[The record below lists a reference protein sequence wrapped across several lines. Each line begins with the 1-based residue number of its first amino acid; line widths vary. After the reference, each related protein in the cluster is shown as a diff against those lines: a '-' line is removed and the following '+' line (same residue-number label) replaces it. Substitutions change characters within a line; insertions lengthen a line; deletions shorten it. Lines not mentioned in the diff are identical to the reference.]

1 MRRICRTAMLGLVAV
16 WGSVPALAQQSHDLE
31 MPMGNAGMT
40 GESTVMGAH
49 MRMTPSWPE
58 QAGDRS
64 RADSI
69 VAVARA
75 ALARY
80 RDVQVAEQDGFR
92 MFAPNIK
99 QQRVY
104 HYTRTLNALK
114 ARWRFDATAPTS
126 LLYRPEADG
135 TVRLVGAMY
144 TAPAG
149 ATLEALNGRLPLS
162 IAQWHQH
169 VNLCLPREA
178 RRGATGDVPPA
189 RDPRF
194 GLQGTI
200 ATAAACEAAGG
211 TFHGR
216 VFGWM
221 AHVNMFAD
229 TGEVW
234 EHHD

>member
-1 MRRICRTAMLGLVAV
+1 MVALVAV
-16 WGSVPALAQQSHDLE
+16 WGSVPALAQQSE
-31 MPMGNAGMT
+31 MPMDGAGMA
-40 GESTVMGAH
+40 GESTVMSAH

-58 QAGDRS
+58 QPGDRA

-80 RDVQVAEQDGFR
+80 GDVQVAQQDGFR

-104 HYTRTLNALK
+104 HYSRTLNALK
-114 ARWRFDATAPTS
+114 ARWSFDATAPTS
-126 LLYRPEADG
+126 LLYRPESDG
-135 TVRLVGAMY
+135 TLRLIGAMY

-149 ATLEALNGRLPLS
+149 ASLEELNGRLPLS

-169 VNLCLPREA
+169 INLCL
-178 RRGATGDVPPA
+178 RRGARRPRATGDTPPE

-211 TFHGR
+211 TFHDR
-216 VFGWM
+216 MFGWM

-229 TGEVW
+229 SGEVW
-234 EHHD
+234 EHHH